1 MTSISV
7 VDYRPDPDLDSDL
20 ADLGYA
26 AVHGWPDQ
34 APVTAAQIRSWLR
47 ATGTTATTL
56 AVYRDCADRLLAAA
70 ALRWPATLEEP
81 GWLWGPMVH
90 PSAQR
95 GGLGS
100 LLLGALSDVV
110 AARPGVRV
118 TSAEIP
124 ETRKAGW
131 ELYERA
137 GWHNCGTASLLTRTL
152 PAGPDQV
159 SPPGGVPVRSVRAGE
174 YLDPALADL
183 VATARPHLG
192 YATARD
198 TYTRWTSDER
208 YDPEGLLL
216 AEGSDRLLGA
226 AVVYPVTHNRYG
238 EPHEAVFG
246 DLVLRT
252 KLDQDTGC
260 AVRAALVA
268 AALQAS
274 VSLGASVARAITN
287 DPATTDTFLAAGFD
301 VVDQVR
307 YYSTCQLAA

>member
-1 MTSISV
+1 
-7 VDYRPDPDLDSDL
+7 
-20 ADLGYA
+20 
-26 AVHGWPDQ
+26 
-34 APVTAAQIRSWLR
+34 
-47 ATGTTATTL
+47 
-56 AVYRDCADRLLAAA
+56 
-70 ALRWPATLEEP
+70 
-81 GWLWGPMVH
+81 VH
-90 PSAQR
+90 PTAQR

-100 LLLGALSDVV
+100 MLLGALSDVV

-131 ELYERA
+131 ALYERA
-137 GWHNCGTASLLTRTL
+137 GWHSCGTANLLTRSL
-152 PAGPDQV
+152 PADLASLRAGPSGRPDQFCA
-159 SPPGGVPVRSVRAGE
+159 PGGVPVRSVRVGE
-174 YLDPALADL
+174 YLDPVLADL

-216 AEGSDRLLGA
+216 AEGGDQLLGA

-252 KLDQDTGC
+252 RLDRITGS

-268 AALQAS
+268 AGLQAS
-274 VSLGASVARAITN
+274 VSLGASVARAVTD
-287 DPATTDTFLAAGFD
+287 DPATTDTFVEAGFD
-301 VVDQVR
+301 VVDQLR
-307 YYSTCQLAA
+307 YYSTRDLAA